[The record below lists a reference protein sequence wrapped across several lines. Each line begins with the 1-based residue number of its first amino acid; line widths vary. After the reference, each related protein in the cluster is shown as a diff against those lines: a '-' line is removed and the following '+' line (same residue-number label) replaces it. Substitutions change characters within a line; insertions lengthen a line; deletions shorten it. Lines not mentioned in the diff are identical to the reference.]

1 MNNWIV
7 MKHFMSPV
15 LTLLNI
21 MKAGLYSTIIYTF
34 KALYLAY
41 KSLSLLHSTKLTGMQ
56 IFSPGSIIVDLKM
69 SVSSQA
75 WLVLKSQRD
84 QVCFHFLSFLKS
96 DRLITRGHNELVTL
110 WLKFTATLNVV
121 VITKNTR
128 KQIGPM
134 SAENTENNHM
144 TSVAFGTVIM
154 QAYRQCLPQD
164 FRLLLSSTRKSV
176 S

>member
-21 MKAGLYSTIIYTF
+21 MKAGVYRIIIYTI

-75 WLVLKSQRD
+75 WLVLKNQRHR
-84 QVCFHFLSFLKS
+84 VCFLFLSFLKW
-96 DRLITRGHNELVTL
+96 DGLVTRGRNELVTL

-128 KQIGPM
+128 K
-134 SAENTENNHM
+134 
-144 TSVAFGTVIM
+144 
-154 QAYRQCLPQD
+154 
-164 FRLLLSSTRKSV
+164 
-176 S
+176 

>member
-21 MKAGLYSTIIYTF
+21 MKAGLYRTIIYTF

-41 KSLSLLHSTKLTGMQ
+41 KSLSLLHSTKLMEMQ

-75 WLVLKSQRD
+75 WLVLKSQRH
-84 QVCFHFLSFLKS
+84 QVCFLFLSFLKS
-96 DRLITRGHNELVTL
+96 DGLITRSHNELVTL
-110 WLKFTATLNVV
+110 WLKFTATFSVV
-121 VITKNTR
+121 VITKNMR

-134 SAENTENNHM
+134 SAEHTENNHM

-154 QAYRQCLPQD
+154 QA
-164 FRLLLSSTRKSV
+164 
-176 S
+176 